1 MAGPHNPDISQNL
14 NKKAKLKTKVKI
26 TLKFSHVCDHGEKK
40 MKRGW
45 QNYTQTLINTENHA
59 NKCQSGK
66 NASQKV
72 QNKTTA
78 KK

>member
-1 MAGPHNPDISQNL
+1 MAGPHNPDISQNP
-14 NKKAKLKTKVKI
+14 NKKAKFGK
-26 TLKFSHVCDHGEKK
+26 KK
-40 MKRGW
+40 MKLEW

-78 KK
+78 KKIAKILRKS